1 MLVLLVAGV
10 LAAWILQYIVY
21 QRCWYRQLDVTIEFA
36 DQYALE
42 GDTSCL
48 RETIANGKRLP
59 LPALEV
65 RLAMS
70 RNLRFSGEAKENS
83 SISDQNYKRD
93 IFSFF
98 GRQTVIRRLPF
109 VCGKRGF
116 YRITKSDVVGYDL
129 FYRHSYY
136 QEREQDT
143 QFYVY
148 PGPVDAGRLRLVCQ
162 AVSGMVVTQDRQYPD
177 PFEFSGIREYNPTD
191 PMNRINWKASARTGG
206 LMVNQHDSTTSVKVT
221 VVLDVED
228 PNILKYEELTEES
241 IRIAS
246 SLAARLV
253 RSGMELDI
261 TGNAVAAGEDGS
273 YPEGMEE
280 DSMRAVGHDRRVEDA
295 AMDLR
300 PEEMTGASVR
310 AAGHDRRIKNVA
322 SLRPEGVA
330 ASGARAVGHD
340 RTAGRVA
347 MHLRSG
353 AQLQELNRRLARIV
367 LSDRVREISGVLAE
381 ELAAGKNGRIFIL
394 ISKNESEEAQRQ
406 LAALAARG
414 NQVMWVQPVHP
425 WMEENASDALWRG
438 RGRAAGGMSADM
450 QDNGAATLW
459 RDGDMS
465 ARGTSVNMQDRG
477 AALAE
482 GRTAARA
489 HSVRHIRWEVE

>member
-1 MLVLLVAGV
+1 MLVLFITGV
-10 LAAWILQYIVY
+10 LAAWALQYIVY
-21 QRCWYRQLDVTIEFA
+21 QRYWDRQLDVTIEFA
-36 DQYALE
+36 DPYALE

-48 RETIANGKRLP
+48 RETIANRKPLP

-70 RNLRFSGEAKENS
+70 RNLVFSGEAKENS

-116 YRITKSDVVGYDL
+116 YRITKSEVVGYDL

-206 LMVNQHDSTTSVKVT
+206 LMVNQYDSTISVKVT

-228 PNILKYEELTEES
+228 SNILKSEELTEES
-241 IRIAS
+241 IRIAA

-261 TGNAVAAGEDGS
+261 TGNAVASGEDGP
-273 YPEGMEE
+273 YPTETE
-280 DSMRAVGHDRRVEDA
+280 AVPLRV
-295 AMDLR
+295 
-300 PEEMTGASVR
+300 
-310 AAGHDRRIKNVA
+310 AGNG
-322 SLRPEGVA
+322 LG
-330 ASGARAVGHD
+330 
-340 RTAGRVA
+340 AGRVA

-353 AQLQELNRRLARIV
+353 AQLQELNRRLARVV
-367 LSDRVREISGVLAE
+367 LSDGVQEISGVLGE
-381 ELAAGKNGRIFIL
+381 ELAAGNNGRIYIL
-394 ISKNESEEAQRQ
+394 ISKNEREEAQRQ
-406 LAALAARG
+406 LAVLAARG
-414 NQVMWVQPVHP
+414 NQALWVQPVHP
-425 WMEENASDALWRG
+425 WMEENVQDALQRG
-438 RGRAAGGMSADM
+438 RGRA
-450 QDNGAATLW
+450 
-459 RDGDMS
+459 
-465 ARGTSVNMQDRG
+465 
-477 AALAE
+477 E
-482 GRTAARA
+482 G
-489 HSVRHIRWEVE
+489 VRHIRWEVE

>member
-1 MLVLLVAGV
+1 MLVLLLAGV

-70 RNLRFSGEAKENS
+70 RNLVFSGEARENS

-228 PNILKYEELTEES
+228 SNILKYEELTEES

-261 TGNAVAAGEDGS
+261 TGNAVASGEDGA
-273 YPEGMEE
+273 YPEGIAEA
-280 DSMRAVGHDRRVEDA
+280 SARAAGNDRRAEDA

-300 PEEMTGASVR
+300 TEEISGASTRVSGNDR
-310 AAGHDRRIKNVA
+310 A
-322 SLRPEGVA
+322 
-330 ASGARAVGHD
+330 
-340 RTAGRVA
+340 AGRVA

-367 LSDRVREISGVLAE
+367 LSDRIQEISEVLAE

-394 ISKNESEEAQRQ
+394 ISKNESEAAQRQ

-414 NQVMWVQPVHP
+414 NQVMWVQPVHS

-438 RGRAAGGMSADM
+438 RGGMSSDM
-450 QDNGAATLW
+450 QDSGAVAMQQ
-459 RDGDMS
+459 DGDEPVGGGN
-465 ARGTSVNMQDRG
+465 ANTQDRG
-477 AALAE
+477 ETLAAGRAE
-482 GRTAARA
+482 AYAPG
-489 HSVRHIRWEVE
+489 VRHIRWEVE

>member
-10 LAAWILQYIVY
+10 LAAWVLQYIVY
-21 QRCWYRQLDVTIEFA
+21 QRCWYRELDVTIEFA

-228 PNILKYEELTEES
+228 SNILKYEELTEES

-273 YPEGMEE
+273 YSEGMEE
-280 DSMRAVGHDRRVEDA
+280 DSMRAA
-295 AMDLR
+295 
-300 PEEMTGASVR
+300 
-310 AAGHDRRIKNVA
+310 
-322 SLRPEGVA
+322 
-330 ASGARAVGHD
+330 GHD

-477 AALAE
+477 GALAE